1 MSGGSLCEKGYVLL
15 DSTPPELLNGDMSQ
29 LIARRQVDGLS
40 AFVLKAF
47 K

>member
-1 MSGGSLCEKGYVLL
+1 MSGGSLCEK

-29 LIARRQVDGLS
+29 LIAMRQVDGLS